1 MSKNKLD
8 LSVYR
13 DSETLAPSFSTKT
26 KLQILKDYLS
36 AKEQK
41 YKKLADNAGIT
52 SVITGVMSPLTL
64 TAIGTASLTTPGFNE
79 YPPAIALG
87 ATAITGITTSA
98 ITYVISK
105 RARAKQSDYR
115 YLKECTNA
123 GIQSNETLEKAR
135 VYLRAED
142 RTPNTLKTIEDI
154 ICPRPPQYINSD
166 NFTISEEEK
175 GL

>member
-1 MSKNKLD
+1 MNKKDLD
-8 LSVYR
+8 LSAYR
-13 DSETLAPSFSTKT
+13 DSETLAPSFPTKT
-26 KLQILKDYLS
+26 KLQILKNYLS

-87 ATAITGITTSA
+87 ATAIAGIATSVV
-98 ITYVISK
+98 TYVISK
-105 RARAKQSDYR
+105 KARAKQSDYR

-154 ICPRPPQYINSD
+154 ICPRPPQYINPD
-166 NFTISEEEK
+166 NFTISEDEK

>member
-8 LSVYR
+8 LSAYR

-87 ATAITGITTSA
+87 ATAIAGIATSA

-105 RARAKQSDYR
+105 RARANEEDYK

-154 ICPRPPQYINSD
+154 ICPRPPQYINPD